1 MPAGASSAAI
11 FAAVAE
17 VRAEIAA
24 ACTRVGRDPAH
35 VRLIAVTKNQDP
47 DVLKALVEAGI
58 SDVGENRIEH
68 HSLMHAAAQAL
79 GLPLRFHAIGRIQG
93 RQLAKIAPMSDCL
106 HSLCELDHIN
116 RLARACT
123 SRRFPVFI
131 QVNTSGE
138 TAKAGCSPEDLPRL
152 VAAVRAESALETVGL
167 MTMAE
172 EAATEDHVRRTF
184 MRLRL
189 LAVEHDLP
197 RLSMG
202 MSQDFQ
208 LAIEEGATEIRV
220 GTRLFVTPA
229 A

>member
-1 MPAGASSAAI
+1 MSAGASSAAI
-11 FAAVAE
+11 FSAVTN

-58 SDVGENRIEH
+58 NDVGENRIEH
-68 HSLMHAAAQAL
+68 QSLMHAAAQSL
-79 GLPLRFHAIGRIQG
+79 GLPLRFHAIGRVQG
-93 RQLAKIAPMSDCL
+93 RQLAKIAPLSDCL
-106 HSLCELDHIN
+106 HSLCEHDHVS

-123 SRRFPVFI
+123 GTRFPVFI

-138 TAKAGCSPEDLPRL
+138 LAKAGCSPEDVPRL
-152 VAAVRAESALETVGL
+152 LAAVRAESTLETVGL

-172 EAATEDHVRRTF
+172 EGATEDHVRRTF

-189 LAVEHDLP
+189 LAAEHDLP

-208 LAIEEGATEIRV
+208 LAIEEGATDIRV
-220 GTRLFVTPA
+220 GTRLFMTPDA
-229 A
+229 

>member
-1 MPAGASSAAI
+1 MTSGASSAAI
-11 FAAVAE
+11 YAAVRQ
-17 VRAEIAA
+17 VRAEIDA

-47 DVLKALVEAGI
+47 DVLKTLVEAGI

-68 HSLMHAAAQAL
+68 HSLMHAAAQSL
-79 GLPLRFHAIGRIQG
+79 GLPLQFHAIGRIQG
-93 RQLAKIAPMSDCL
+93 RQLAKIAPLSDCL
-106 HSLCELDHIN
+106 HSLCEPDHVN

-123 SRRFPVFI
+123 GRRFPVFV

-138 TAKAGCSPEDLPRL
+138 SAKAGCSPEDLPRL
-152 VAAVRAESALETVGL
+152 LAAVRAESSLKTVGL

-172 EAATEDHVRRTF
+172 EGAPEDHVRRTF
-184 MRLRL
+184 RRLRL
-189 LAVEHDLP
+189 LAAEHELP

-220 GTRLFVTPA
+220 GTRLFTTPPA
-229 A
+229 